1 MKAVLTFDNSDRN
14 VILRSMINYFNRDRR
29 CPYVQSEIS

>member
-1 MKAVLTFDNSDRN
+1 MKAVLTFANSDRN
-14 VILRSMINYFNRDRR
+14 VILRSMINYFNKNRR